1 LGRYL
6 ERHEEL
12 VRLTNLAEAL
22 DPDPTLEKAIREC
35 ITEDGQVADGASSE
49 LRRIRRSLRDKSE
62 ELRRKLEGLLRS
74 PELKNHLQE
83 AIVTQR
89 NGRYVVPVRQ
99 ESRGRVRGIV
109 HGQSSSGAT
118 VFIEPQVVVDM
129 NNHLRELQDAEDAEI
144 MRILGELSSQVR
156 GESRRLR
163 TEQDALG
170 RLDFIYARAMVSA
183 DMDASAPLLNDRGY
197 LKLVRARHPLLAGN
211 VVPLDVEIG
220 EDFHTLVVTGPN
232 TGGKTVTLKTIGLL
246 TLMAHS
252 GLHIPAEPESEIAMF
267 RGVYC
272 DIGDEQS
279 IAQNLSTFSSHM
291 SNVVPI
297 LRYADFNT
305 LVLLDELG
313 AGTDPAEGAPLAIG
327 ILSHLHELGVRTVAS
342 THYGQLKSFVYG
354 LEGAANASMQF
365 DATTLSPTYR
375 LVLGTPGRS
384 NAFEIAARLGI
395 PEDVLARARR
405 AVSGEE
411 MDAQSLLR
419 AIEEDRRA
427 WEESRRQLES
437 ELGDA
442 EKLRRRAERREEYL
456 RGVQEDMLA
465 ATRAQLRRLM
475 DDTREEANA
484 LLRDIHQLV
493 AQFRTGEYDGGDPKE
508 ALRRAE
514 EMRRRTIKLRDR
526 AEGYLEAKQDEIVPP
541 REEGEMPGEENVVAE
556 DLRPGQHVRVIS
568 LDRPGHILE
577 TNEEDGDAEVQ
588 IGVVRMRL
596 PLSDLEPT
604 EAPEEQ
610 ENRMRLGEIARMK
623 GETLSERLN
632 IRQHTV
638 EEALPRL
645 AKYLDD
651 VLLAGG
657 NHATILHG
665 RGTGTLR
672 DAVRDYL
679 EKHPQVESWRPGH
692 GSEGGDGITVAL
704 LR

>member
-1 LGRYL
+1 
-6 ERHEEL
+6 
-12 VRLTNLAEAL
+12 
-22 DPDPTLEKAIREC
+22 
-35 ITEDGQVADGASSE
+35 
-49 LRRIRRSLRDKSE
+49 
-62 ELRRKLEGLLRS
+62 
-74 PELKNHLQE
+74 
-83 AIVTQR
+83 
-89 NGRYVVPVRQ
+89 
-99 ESRGRVRGIV
+99 
-109 HGQSSSGAT
+109 
-118 VFIEPQVVVDM
+118 M
-129 NNHLRELQDAEDAEI
+129 
-144 MRILGELSSQVR
+144 
-156 GESRRLR
+156 
-163 TEQDALG
+163 
-170 RLDFIYARAMVSA
+170 
-183 DMDASAPLLNDRGY
+183 
-197 LKLVRARHPLLAGN
+197 
-211 VVPLDVEIG
+211 
-220 EDFHTLVVTGPN
+220 
-232 TGGKTVTLKTIGLL
+232 
-246 TLMAHS
+246 
-252 GLHIPAEPESEIAMF
+252 
-267 RGVYC
+267 
-272 DIGDEQS
+272 
-279 IAQNLSTFSSHM
+279 
-291 SNVVPI
+291 
-297 LRYADFNT
+297 
-305 LVLLDELG
+305 
-313 AGTDPAEGAPLAIG
+313 
-327 ILSHLHELGVRTVAS
+327 
-342 THYGQLKSFVYG
+342 
-354 LEGAANASMQF
+354 
-365 DATTLSPTYR
+365 
-375 LVLGTPGRS
+375 
-384 NAFEIAARLGI
+384 
-395 PEDVLARARR
+395 
-405 AVSGEE
+405 
-411 MDAQSLLR
+411 
-419 AIEEDRRA
+419 
-427 WEESRRQLES
+427 
-437 ELGDA
+437 
-442 EKLRRRAERREEYL
+442 
-456 RGVQEDMLA
+456 A